1 MYTYK
6 SNGIHSGRIKIPLPF
21 MMAII
26 LASGSTFAQEPVS
39 TESPASNS
47 AATPG
52 GDNGPVSI
60 GLPATDGVAAPA
72 AVQSVINYWTPQRM
86 KEATPI
92 PMPTVKSNSLWQFQ
106 EEISRQSELPLNA
119 YPGFAPGWTP
129 ESKLPQPSPES
140 RIEIIP
146 SDPNGM
152 LRRENLISPESTT
165 IEDNSL
171 FQEMA
176 GRVQPQTSPPFT
188 PPASPTDFINYAPF
202 DRFSWY
208 TSIYKTSPISTIGKL
223 FFTQRGLNYVCS
235 AAVINKSTIATA
247 GHCVHDGSGQTT
259 GWSSNFLFCPS
270 YVDATKPRGCWAWR
284 YATTSSQWYY
294 SGNPDRDYAC
304 IVTAT
309 TGTTIANRVGNVT
322 GWLGRAWN
330 LTSRNHVFA
339 WGYPAGAPFNGNR
352 IITCASTEW
361 YEVNMMSDSPVN
373 QKSKYIGCDMTGGS
387 SGGPWWINM
396 VYNATE
402 FPDTDGSSITDPVSM
417 TPPSTV
423 PFINGINSHKR
434 CSNAGCATGMFSQEM
449 GSPPFRNTTAD
460 PNESEDVFA
469 KCFNNGGT
477 S

>member
-1 MYTYK
+1 MYKYK
-6 SNGIHSGRIKIPLPF
+6 GIQSGRIKIPF

-26 LASGSTFAQEPVS
+26 LASGSTFAQGPVS
-39 TESPASNS
+39 MEPPVADS
-47 AATPG
+47 AATPSDG
-52 GDNGPVSI
+52 NGPVSI
-60 GLPATDGVAAPA
+60 KLPAPADSA

-92 PMPTVKSNSLWQFQ
+92 PMPTVKSNSFGQPQ
-106 EEISRQSELPLNA
+106 AEIRQQSELPLNA

-140 RIEIIP
+140 RIEITP

-152 LRRENLISPESTT
+152 LKRENLISPESTT

-171 FQEMA
+171 FKEMA
-176 GRVQPQTSPPFT
+176 GGAQPQASPPFT
-188 PPASPTDFINYAPF
+188 TPTSPTDFINYAPF
-202 DRFSWY
+202 NRFSWY
-208 TSIYKTSPISTIGKL
+208 TGTYKTFPISTIGVL
-223 FFTQRGLNYVCS
+223 FFTQGGGGHRCS
-235 AAVINKSTIATA
+235 ASVINKSTIATA
-247 GHCVHDGSGQTT
+247 GHCVHDGSGKST

-270 YVDATKPRGCWAWR
+270 YIDGTTPRGCWAWK
-284 YATTSSQWYY
+284 YAFTSNQWYS
-294 SGNPDRDYAC
+294 SGNVDRDYAC

-322 GWLGRAWN
+322 GWLGRTWN
-330 LTSRNHVFA
+330 WPSRQATFA

-396 VYNATE
+396 MVGATE
-402 FPDTDGSSITDPVSM
+402 FPDTDGSNITDPSQG
-417 TPPSTV
+417 TTAPL
-423 PFINGINSHKR
+423 INGINSHKR
-434 CSNAGCATGMFSQEM
+434 CSTTGCATGTFTQEM
-449 GSPPFRNTTAD
+449 GSPPFRNTTGDA
-460 PNESEDVFA
+460 NESEDIFA
-469 KCFNNGGT
+469 KCFSNGGI